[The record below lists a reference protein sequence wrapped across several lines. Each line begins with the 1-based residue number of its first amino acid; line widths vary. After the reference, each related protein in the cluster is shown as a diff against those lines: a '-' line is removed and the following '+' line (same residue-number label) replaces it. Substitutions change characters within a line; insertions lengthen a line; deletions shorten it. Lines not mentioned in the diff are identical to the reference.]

1 MIAGPMSGAPIHFHD
16 PDKVTIFD
24 LRQQVT
30 RQAEEIDR
38 QTKEI
43 DMLQKKLRDVTVC
56 AERLERKLNSALSLV
71 AVLRE

>member
-1 MIAGPMSGAPIHFHD
+1 MIDGFKNGAPINLQD

-43 DMLQKKLRDVTVC
+43 ETIQKKLRDVTVC